1 MSYKDL
7 NIPKEWE
14 NTSSPNDACPSFI
27 FNDYQIFIDDINVN
41 ERENQDWKRFSIFDL
56 EQNMLLHTDNYN
68 QVLTYINNK

>member
-27 FNDYQIFIDDINVN
+27 YKDYQIFIDDINVN

>member
-1 MSYKDL
+1 MTYKDL

-27 FNDYQIFIDDINVN
+27 YKDYQIFIDDINVN

-56 EQNMLLHTDNYN
+56 DQNMLLHTDNYN
-68 QVLTYINNK
+68 EVLTYINNK

>member
-1 MSYKDL
+1 MTYKDL

-14 NTSSPNDACPSFI
+14 NTSSSNDACPSFI
-27 FNDYQIFIDDINVN
+27 YKDYQIFIDDINVN

>member
-1 MSYKDL
+1 MTYKDL

-27 FNDYQIFIDDINVN
+27 YKDYQIFIDDINVN

>member
-1 MSYKDL
+1 MTYKDL